1 MSVSQNKISDL
12 KWKPDPKKIRT
23 QEIYKD
29 ENLTLTKQVEGLKEA
44 LAKKSQ
50 ESQELNEKLS
60 TLQLELEEQKK
71 KINYINVDDIN
82 DDDEDEILYCK
93 MELEKKNK

>member
-29 ENLTLTKQVEGLKEA
+29 DNVNCYEQDELVENPFI
-44 LAKKSQ
+44 
-50 ESQELNEKLS
+50 
-60 TLQLELEEQKK
+60 KK
-71 KINYINVDDIN
+71 K
-82 DDDEDEILYCK
+82 
-93 MELEKKNK
+93 KKLV